1 MGAIPETTTKTNVT
15 LLRLGEGKEVIELS
29 EGATLAD
36 LLRITGLNA
45 RDCEILVDGRPL
57 EDCSMLQTGMIVSVG
72 IAPGSERGRRTWRD
86 TVGMFRDDPLL
97 DQASE
102 EGRNYRKSLRDE
114 VTSNGD
120 PKEL

>member
-1 MGAIPETTTKTNVT
+1 MT

-45 RDCEILVDGRPL
+45 RDCEILVDGRPI

-72 IAPGSERGRRTWRD
+72 ARLKQAVVNPSWRD
-86 TVGMFRDDPLL
+86 SIGDFHNDPAFE
-97 DQASE
+97 DMMERVKAEREAEKQ
-102 EGRNYRKSLRDE
+102 
-114 VTSNGD
+114 TS
-120 PKEL
+120 